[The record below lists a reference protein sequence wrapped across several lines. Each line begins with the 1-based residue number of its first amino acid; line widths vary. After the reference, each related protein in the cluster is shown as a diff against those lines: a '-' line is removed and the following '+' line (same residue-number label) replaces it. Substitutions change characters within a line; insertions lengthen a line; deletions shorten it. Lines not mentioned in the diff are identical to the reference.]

1 MPRSLPSPRSVPVLR
16 LALAGAAAVALGSV
30 PALAQSE
37 TCNQFGKTI
46 QERQSIVQ
54 KINGVGNKKQ
64 KPDPK
69 TICSMFGEL
78 VTNGVSAVKW
88 LETNKDWCQIPDQ
101 FIASIKTEHTKAV
114 GMRGQ
119 ACKVAAQ
126 QAAMEKKARE
136 GGGGGGGLL
145 GGDGLTGSFKVP
157 QGAL

>member
-1 MPRSLPSPRSVPVLR
+1 MPRNPFPCRAALLR
-16 LALAGAAAVALGSV
+16 TALIGAAAALGAA

-54 KINGVGNKKQ
+54 KINAAGNKKQ

-88 LETNKDWCQIPDQ
+88 LETNKDWCQIPDP
-101 FIASIKTEHTKAV
+101 FIANIKAEHAKAV
-114 GMRGQ
+114 NLRGQ

-126 QAAMEKKARE
+126 QVAIEKKAKE
-136 GGGGGGGLL
+136 GGGSGLL

>member
-1 MPRSLPSPRSVPVLR
+1 MPRNPFPCRS
-16 LALAGAAAVALGSV
+16 ALLCPALIGAAAVVLGAA

-46 QERQSIVQ
+46 QERQGIVQ

-78 VTNGVSAVKW
+78 VTNGASAVKW

-101 FIASIKTEHTKAV
+101 FIANIKAEHAKAV
-114 GMRGQ
+114 SLRGQ

-126 QAAMEKKARE
+126 QAVMEKKARE
-136 GGGGGGGLL
+136 GGGGGLL
-145 GGDGLTGSFKVP
+145 GGDGLPGSFKVP